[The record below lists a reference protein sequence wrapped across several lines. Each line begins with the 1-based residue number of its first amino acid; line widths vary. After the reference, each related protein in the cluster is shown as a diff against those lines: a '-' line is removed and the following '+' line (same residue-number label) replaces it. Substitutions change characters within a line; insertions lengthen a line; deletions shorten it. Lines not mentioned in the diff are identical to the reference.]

1 MSGVKVLIFHERCKL
16 PTRRGLCFSRLFGFC
31 VRSRAAF
38 PIATAEKVEHT
49 EAASVAEH
57 GTTGQ
62 VSRIETRIKESAG
75 LCDCGCETSGCDCG
89 CECCEP

>member
-1 MSGVKVLIFHERCKL
+1 METTATEKL
-16 PTRRGLCFSRLFGFC
+16 EI
-31 VRSRAAF
+31 RSCECCS
-38 PIATAEKVEHT
+38 PTAEKVEHT